1 MHEPSHDK
9 SPLMTYCIQISW
21 SLIRVYKTIQSGN
34 LEVPLDLYIAHTSD
48 PIYWTVIATVLMK
61 TIFQKVKS
69 SMTLQ
74 ESGIIDKGIKE
85 LEELSNKFISKA
97 YEVDQEKTIEF
108 LKEARIGGYSIIG
121 EFWNGATQHV

>member
-1 MHEPSHDK
+1 MHEPSDDK

-34 LEVPLDLYIAHTSD
+34 WEVPLDLFIAHTAD
-48 PIYWTVIATVLMK
+48 PIYWSVIATVLMK

-69 SMTLQ
+69 SLTLQ
-74 ESGIIDKGIKE
+74 ESGIIDKRIKE
-85 LEELSNKFISKA
+85 LEELSNDFISKA
-97 YEVDQEKTIEF
+97 YDVDQEKTIEF

-121 EFWNGATQHV
+121 